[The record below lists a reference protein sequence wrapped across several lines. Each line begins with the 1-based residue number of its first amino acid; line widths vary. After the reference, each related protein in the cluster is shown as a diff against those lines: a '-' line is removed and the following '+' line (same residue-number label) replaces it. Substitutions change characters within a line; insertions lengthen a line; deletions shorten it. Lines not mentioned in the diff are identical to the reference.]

1 MIKVIGEMYDVE
13 SLEVVDELRMKE
25 LKMLRTRRCAQ
36 ISDIN

>member
-25 LKMLRTRRCAQ
+25 LKMLRSLREWTNFRY
-36 ISDIN
+36 N